1 MEQLRITSSAWSDDP
16 ADDAAHFYSTLMP
29 MARKFLSG
37 EKPPS
42 DVGLKG
48 ELDAI
53 AFIFPF
59 GGKEHEGWQRAAIQT
74 LAREAAPK
82 RVNGVI
88 GDDRN
93 GINAM
98 NAIDAVAD
106 WLANAPGITGQVLEV
121 G

>member
-1 MEQLRITSSAWSDDP
+1 MGQLRITSSAWSGHP
-16 ADDAAHFYSTLMP
+16 ADDAAHFYSTLLP
-29 MARKFLSG
+29 MARKCLAG
-37 EKPPS
+37 EKPSS
-42 DVGLKG
+42 DFGLEG

-93 GINAM
+93 GIDAM
-98 NAIDAVAD
+98 HAIDAVTD
-106 WLANAPGITGQVLEV
+106 WLEQAPGITGQLLAVD
-121 G
+121 